1 MPFLVL
7 DGGHPDQIRLGDSE
21 VDDIRESSHQCPADI
36 SFDYH
41 PSRGHESDALDLLV
55 ELLEKLPAQSRHAFV
70 VEITNF
76 GEFEFDRRVMLDSHG
91 RNRRII
97 SS

>member
-1 MPFLVL
+1 M
-7 DGGHPDQIRLGDSE
+7 SA
-21 VDDIRESSHQCPADI
+21 ADI
-36 SFDYH
+36 SFNHH
-41 PSRGHESDALDLLV
+41 PARGQEGNLLHLPV
-55 ELLEKLPAQSRHAFV
+55 ELLDKPPAQTWHPFIV
-70 VEITNF
+70 VIANL